1 MIYFV
6 PFSSNTSSSFLG
18 SSRTMPKEGP
28 DHPIDRVMRM
38 AEAAFLSLRK
48 FFIASAALSVTV
60 IIKFPPSFDG
70 YITINLLFNLAIF
83 DGLSIIFLRKR
94 RE

>member
-1 MIYFV
+1 
-6 PFSSNTSSSFLG
+6 
-18 SSRTMPKEGP
+18 
-28 DHPIDRVMRM
+28 MRM

-48 FFIASAALSVTV
+48 SFITSAALSVTV

-83 DGLSIIFLRKR
+83 DELSITFLRQSPFSSSNNIIFVWVDIEQLTR
-94 RE
+94 LLFPQS